1 MYGNGVP
8 FSSPGNG
15 IFRADSFRAVSGN
28 RGRPRSLHRHVAHI
42 VERHF
47 AVFDFSADDSKP
59 IARGVMR
66 SPELFFCR
74 STRFAPLSVI
84 GTPKSFRALNA
95 APDPF
100 RAFGRAGKRDGECT
114 SGFRS
119 EMATD
124 RLVSYDI
131 FAIFMAA
138 RKNVPG
144 FRAGRK
150 VSIAARRSAPF
161 GCRERYESFRANR

>member
-1 MYGNGVP
+1 MENVRP
-8 FSSPGNG
+8 
-15 IFRADSFRAVSGN
+15 VS
-28 RGRPRSLHRHVAHI
+28 
-42 VERHF
+42 E
-47 AVFDFSADDSKP
+47 
-59 IARGVMR
+59 
-66 SPELFFCR
+66 
-74 STRFAPLSVI
+74 
-84 GTPKSFRALNA
+84 
-95 APDPF
+95 
-100 RAFGRAGKRDGECT
+100 
-114 SGFRS
+114 S

-161 GCRERYESFRANR
+161 GCRERIRIFSRRTDDRMDPNRI

>member
-1 MYGNGVP
+1 MP

-28 RGRPRSLHRHVAHI
+28 RGRPRSLHRYIAHI

-74 STRFAPLSVI
+74 STRFAPL
-84 GTPKSFRALNA
+84 
-95 APDPF
+95 
-100 RAFGRAGKRDGECT
+100 
-114 SGFRS
+114 
-119 EMATD
+119 
-124 RLVSYDI
+124 
-131 FAIFMAA
+131 
-138 RKNVPG
+138 
-144 FRAGRK
+144 AGRRTLSVPSGGQENGMENVRP
-150 VSIAARRSAPF
+150 VSEVKWRRTGWSPTIFSLFLWQREKTFPVSGRDERFRLSRGGPLRSDAGNVTNLFARTDDRMDP
-161 GCRERYESFRANR
+161 NRI